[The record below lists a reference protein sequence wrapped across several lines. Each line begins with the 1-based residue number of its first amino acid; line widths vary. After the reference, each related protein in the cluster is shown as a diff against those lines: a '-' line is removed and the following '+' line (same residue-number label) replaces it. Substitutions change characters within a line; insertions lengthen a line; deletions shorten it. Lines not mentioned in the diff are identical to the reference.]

1 VTEENGGSVDRGLYQ
16 ERSTEVNPLQ
26 IRNMDSGNA
35 TELGP
40 RIDPNESFFLQ
51 RSIFAYKAIG

>member
-1 VTEENGGSVDRGLYQ
+1 
-16 ERSTEVNPLQ
+16 
-26 IRNMDSGNA
+26 MDSGNA